1 MAKKRLL
8 ITFALASA
16 LGAGGGLQAKQAWD
30 LTSFSETT
38 MLGVMGSWN
47 TISYGYQANIGSDSL
62 LYYQDPESGSNVV
75 IPETSG
81 LLLYNYSS
89 AYWGLSLTEGDSYL
103 WVYNPYGSTLGA
115 SPRMIVK
122 NVSAN
127 ALITIV
133 TEVGSV
139 RNNNDDVAIMAVD
152 TNLVRR
158 VEGSVNSEVG
168 ERVTNVF
175 QVKSDV
181 GDSITVDFYQP
192 GGGLLKVYSV
202 SASDMT
208 LAEDVK
214 EVLDRAVASATSYCD
229 TLTLAGLN
237 GIQDQLLAQINAAN
251 AADPTSA
258 EAMNAAITTL
268 NAALAQAETAYD
280 QSKAFAALIE
290 QCRGMVA
297 ERPSDD
303 LSAAIT
309 DAEAIYNNVAEA
321 TAETIANAYTTLR
334 TAKNVYIAM
343 GVDLDNLSFS
353 SQSGN
358 YYYDPGNGVAYRSG
372 YSQYTTVDGV
382 MSVLETSTDAVI
394 PETVTIGGKEY
405 VVIGFGRY
413 GGTSSYSLFSYPER
427 VNSVMLPATLRII
440 GSNAFQGCTNLKA
453 IDIPGNVSIIGDRA
467 FQNCSALDSIALPAV
482 LDSLGTYAFYDCD
495 ALKEI
500 VIPEGVKNIGA
511 NAFQNCNKLE
521 SVALPDGIRS
531 IGGNAFN
538 RCSALTDIQLP
549 DSLLSIGAYAF
560 QYCSSLKELTLPAKL
575 SSIGDFAFQDM
586 TLSKLTSLAAVPP
599 TLGSSPFQ
607 DLYTVYVSA
616 GSGAAYRAADIWK
629 DYIIIDGDGVALNI
643 DVDVPGNLGR
653 KVLAETEN
661 MEDVN
666 YLTITGSLNSD
677 DIYDIQNRLTNLIEI
692 DLSGIDMTSMPS
704 QMFYQRSALQK
715 IVLPAGLQ
723 SIGSNAMYQC
733 YSLKAIELPATLTQ
747 IDDNAFRYCSALES
761 VVVPEGVASIGQY
774 AFANCAALK
783 SVSLPSTLPSLPS
796 YAFYNDSRLENVSMA
811 VGTASIGSNAFSG
824 ASSLAYIVLPSTLQI
839 IDNGAFSN
847 TAIKQITLPATVTYC
862 GSTAFSD
869 STKDITCLAM
879 LPPTLSN
886 NSHPIDTYTE
896 ELEGYTLRVPNI
908 SLVDYK
914 LTQGWD
920 AFDIV
925 GINSLPDDIIVHTDY
940 TLNLPDT
947 TMLVYD
953 KDSVLVQY
961 KPNVFMHWDI
971 NNSAK
976 YAALTVNGSQTF
988 SMGEFEMTFNP
999 YNAGSSST
1007 SSTRNYYNSLISN
1020 APMRADTVYSN
1031 LYLRVNRWNFVT
1043 FPYDVKVSD
1052 LMIYDP
1058 DVNLVIR
1065 KYDGAAR
1072 AAGESG
1078 STWVDMEMDS
1088 VLHAGEGYIW
1098 QAYTP
1103 NDDYA
1108 RFYVPAANNANKNL
1122 IFASERRT
1130 VALEEHVA
1138 EFSHNRSWNL
1148 VGNPFPC
1155 YYDTRYMEF
1164 TAPFTVW
1171 DISNQTYEAY
1181 SPVDDEYILRPGEAF
1196 FVQRPVDMEAIAFPT
1211 EGRQTDMTVRTM
1223 NNAKMLAPMQGSR
1236 EVFNLYLS
1244 DGERTDRTRFV
1255 INDAAA
1261 RAYDMTTDAG
1271 KFESTDKTMAQ
1282 LYTIEGGVNMAINE
1296 RPMAD
1301 GVVRLG
1307 AYFGKTGSYSISL
1320 DTRAATGVTLI
1331 DHLTGKT
1338 ADLTMGEYLFE
1349 AEAGRADDRFE
1360 IRLANG
1366 ATGIDGVN
1374 SAAGAAT
1381 VTTAAGT
1388 IIVEAAAGADIA
1400 VYTADGKT
1408 VATTQAAS
1416 ATFSVAPGLYI
1427 VAVGSDRYKVT
1438 VNK

>member
-1 MAKKRLL
+1 MEKKRLL

-16 LGAGGGLQAKQAWD
+16 LGVGGGLQAKQAWD

-38 MLGVMGSWN
+38 MLGVMGSW
-47 TISYGYQANIGSDSL
+47 TSGTYGYQASIGSDSL
-62 LYYQDPESGSNVV
+62 LYYQDPETGGNVV
-75 IPETSG
+75 LPETAG
-81 LLLYNYSS
+81 LLLYNGNYGG
-89 AYWGLSLTEGDSYL
+89 YWGLDFTEG
-103 WVYNPYGSTLGA
+103 NPGLFVFYGMSSITRA
-115 SPRMIVK
+115 PHIIID
-122 NVSAN
+122 NVRAD
-127 ALITIV
+127 ALITVVSEIGE
-133 TEVGSV
+133 TT
-139 RNNNDDVAIMAVD
+139 NYNNDIGITPSD
-152 TNLVRR
+152 TNVVRR
-158 VEGSVNSEVG
+158 IEGSASAGVG
-168 ERVTNVF
+168 ERVTHVF
-175 QVKSDV
+175 QVASDV
-181 GDSITVDFYQP
+181 EGSISVDFYVS
-192 GGGLLKVYSV
+192 GTGVLKVYSA

-214 EVLDRAVASATSYCD
+214 EVLDRAVAAAASYCD
-229 TLTLAGLN
+229 TLAVAGMN
-237 GIQDQLLAQINAAN
+237 GLQAQLLAQINAAN
-251 AADPTSA
+251 ATDPTSA
-258 EAMNAAITTL
+258 DALNAAIAIL
-268 NAALAQAETAYD
+268 NAAVEQAETAYD

-309 DAEAIYNNVAEA
+309 DAETVCNNVAEA
-321 TAETIANAYTTLR
+321 TAETIVNAYTTLR

-343 GVDLDNLSFS
+343 GVDLDNLNFS
-353 SQSGN
+353 SSSGS
-358 YYYDPGNGVAYRSG
+358 YRYDENNGVAYREG

-440 GSNAFQGCTNLKA
+440 GGNAFQGCTNLKA
-453 IDIPGNVSIIGDRA
+453 IDIPENVSIIGYRA
-467 FQNCSALDSIALPAV
+467 FYNCSALDSIVLPAV
-482 LDSLGTYAFYDCD
+482 LDSLGTYAFYDCE

-500 VIPEGVKNIGA
+500 VIPEGVKDIN
-511 NAFQNCNKLE
+511 NYAFYNCNNLA
-521 SVALPDGIRS
+521 SVVLHGCIKS
-531 IGGNAFN
+531 IGNYAFYG
-538 RCSALTDIQLP
+538 CSALTDIQLP
-549 DSLLSIGAYAF
+549 DSLLSIGANAF
-560 QYCSSLKELTLPAKL
+560 RSCSALKELTLPAKL
-575 SSIGDFAFQDM
+575 SSIGSDAFRSV
-586 TLSKLTSLAAVPP
+586 TLNKLTSLAAVPP

-607 DLYTVYVSA
+607 NLYTVYVPA
-616 GSGAAYRAADIWK
+616 GSGAAYRAANIWK

-653 KVLAETEN
+653 KILAETEN

-692 DLSGIDMTSMPS
+692 DLSGIDMTDLPER
-704 QMFYQRSALQK
+704 MFYQRRALQK
-715 IVLPAGLQ
+715 IVLPRGLQ
-723 SIGSNAMYQC
+723 TIGANALGLCSNIVE
-733 YSLKAIELPATLTQ
+733 IELPNTMTT
-747 IDDNAFRYCSALES
+747 ISSYAFEYCSSLKE
-761 VVVPEGVASIGQY
+761 VVIPEGVVSMGTF
-774 AFANCAALK
+774 AFQEC
-783 SVSLPSTLPSLPS
+783 SSLETIKIPSTLKSIPSC
-796 YAFYNDSRLENVSMA
+796 AFYNPTNLRSVDLAE
-811 VGTASIGSNAFSG
+811 GLTEIGSEAFRNARN
-824 ASSLAYIVLPSTLQI
+824 LAYVTLPSTLQTI
-839 IDNGAFSN
+839 GGGAFDGCTSMR
-847 TAIKQITLPATVTYC
+847 QLVLPGTLSYC
-862 GSTAFSD
+862 GNNAFSD
-869 STKDITCLAM
+869 STKMITCLAIV
-879 LPPTLSN
+879 PPSLEN
-886 NSHPIDTYTE
+886 NVNPIGNY
-896 ELEGYTLRVPNI
+896 ELEDHILYVPNI

-920 AFDIV
+920 AFDIK
-925 GINSLPDDIIVHTDY
+925 GINELPERIYVHTDF

-947 TMLVYD
+947 TMMVYD
-953 KDSVLVQY
+953 KDSILVQY
-961 KPNVFMHWDI
+961 SPTVILGRNDDEYR
-971 NNSAK
+971 S
-976 YAALTVNGSQTF
+976 ALTVNGSQTF
-988 SMGEFEMTFNP
+988 SMKSFQMTFDP
-999 YNAGSSST
+999 QRYRSYNYSDNAYK
-1007 SSTRNYYNSLISN
+1007 YYNSLVSN
-1020 APMRADTVYSN
+1020 APMRADSVVSTLFLDNDEWEFFS
-1031 LYLRVNRWNFVT
+1031 
-1043 FPYDVKVSD
+1043 FPYDVNVADIIPSD
-1052 LMIYDP
+1052 TITSW
-1058 DVNLVIR
+1058 VIR

-1072 AAGESG
+1072 AAGETG
-1078 STWVDMEMDS
+1078 STWVDMTEDS
-1088 VLHAGEGYIW
+1088 VLHAGVGYIW
-1098 QAYTP
+1098 QATRPSGSYS
-1103 NDDYA
+1103 A
-1108 RFYVPAANNANKNL
+1108 FYVPAANNANKNL
-1122 IFASERRT
+1122 IFANERRT
-1130 VALEEHVA
+1130 VALEEHAA

-1171 DISNQTYEAY
+1171 DVNDQTYEAY

-1261 RAYDMTTDAG
+1261 HAYDMATDAG

-1296 RPMAD
+1296 RPMAE

-1307 AYFGKTGSYSISL
+1307 AYFGKEGSYSISL
-1320 DTRAATGVTLI
+1320 DTRAATGVMLI

-1388 IIVEAAAGADIA
+1388 IIVEAAAAADIA

-1408 VATTQAAS
+1408 VATAQAAS
-1416 ATFSVAPGLYI
+1416 STFSVAPGLYI